1 MTSSKISDQVA
12 ASTGNLCCGD
22 AFAGYFYPFS
32 KIVEVFMAKENQTC
46 FRRRTARRC
55 AVAGAIVLSAH
66 TAPALAYLDPGTGSI
81 ILQGLLAGIAAVA
94 VAGSVFWHR
103 VKTKFTS
110 LFLRRK
116 SPATDS
122 DQDP

>member
-1 MTSSKISDQVA
+1 
-12 ASTGNLCCGD
+12 
-22 AFAGYFYPFS
+22 
-32 KIVEVFMAKENQTC
+32 
-46 FRRRTARRC
+46 
-55 AVAGAIVLSAH
+55 VLSAH

-122 DQDP
+122 DQDS